1 MNSNFNEPDNIEL
14 NEDEQQQRKEAYE
27 QWLVNKEQIE
37 VDELQGQLY
46 EPRDRE
52 QFINKNEKE

>member
-1 MNSNFNEPDNIEL
+1 MNSNFNEPDYKEL
-14 NEDEQQQRKEAYE
+14 EQDEQQQRKEAYE
-27 QWLVNKEQIE
+27 QWLANKEQEEIN
-37 VDELQGQLY
+37 ELQGQLY